1 MWEKLGSNSNSSD
14 GRGFRKGAVG
24 TITIDRAPWSCQTV
38 DCVCDVRELPVTQR
52 HTLLNLGRAQTA
64 VTKESRKAPTTR
76 HAKNT
81 LSAFGELPGA
91 HAGSIGA
98 TPSGRPSPRT
108 GNGRSANLQCL
119 LLVRS
124 SETAAADCRA
134 GHALD
139 CGQSNSPRPSVTAK
153 KLHWTPPTLPVITD
167 DPHGRACLHHKQEKT
182 GKLLESS
189 S

>member
-1 MWEKLGSNSNSSD
+1 
-14 GRGFRKGAVG
+14 VG
-24 TITIDRAPWSCQTV
+24 TVTIDRAPWSCQTV

-139 CGQSNSPRPSVTAK
+139 CGQSNSLRPSVTAK

>member
-1 MWEKLGSNSNSSD
+1 
-14 GRGFRKGAVG
+14 
-24 TITIDRAPWSCQTV
+24 
-38 DCVCDVRELPVTQR
+38 
-52 HTLLNLGRAQTA
+52 

-124 SETAAADCRA
+124 PETAAAACRA

-167 DPHGRACLHHKQEKT
+167 DPRGRACFHHKQEKT
-182 GKLLESS
+182 GSLQAARLDPPWLRYSGAWWDPRTPPPSS
-189 S
+189 MPAPIRAASVLVLSRSGFLREQFNL